1 YDIDGKT
8 LKILNSIERVSPLIP
23 KFKQQ
28 LIFLEEY
35 QKLFKKTDD
44 RSARYDDSLSSVTA
58 NCEIPSDVLQNS
70 QESSMVSMNS
80 SASSIV
86 LVSTNDREPNEFMH
100 SSRFNQSNVG
110 VAISKPFQDDYKI
123 PSLPNAVIKDIEQG
137 KLEKFGPH
145 CANIPCKTE
154 THAKRVLRRF
164 KRAYTRLCYKIG
176 ENSVQTRF

>member
-1 YDIDGKT
+1 KT